1 MKKILWIASYPKSGN
16 TFMRSLLSSL
26 IYTDSGEFN
35 FNLLKKV
42 KQFDIHLYFK
52 FIKMINEDDY
62 RKINDIKVVSKYW
75 KLAQKKFIEI
85 DSNFIFKTHAANLMW
100 EKFKY
105 TDEERTLGVIY
116 LVRDPRDIVISYAH
130 HMNKKIDEVVD
141 SIAKKDS
148 VVINS
153 ANRVAVPL
161 SSWDVHIK
169 SWEMLNVPKYIVR
182 YEDLISN
189 TKKIFSEIVN
199 FLENDLK
206 IDFAI
211 SEEKFNTIIQSTKFN
226 RLKKMEQEGGFPES
240 NKKNIFFRKG
250 KHGDGKQLDKIS
262 SDKLILNFKEV
273 MKKFKYL

>member
-1 MKKILWIASYPKSGN
+1 
-16 TFMRSLLSSL
+16 
-26 IYTDSGEFN
+26 
-35 FNLLKKV
+35 
-42 KQFDIHLYFK
+42 
-52 FIKMINEDDY
+52 
-62 RKINDIKVVSKYW
+62 
-75 KLAQKKFIEI
+75 
-85 DSNFIFKTHAANLMW
+85 
-100 EKFKY
+100 
-105 TDEERTLGVIY
+105 
-116 LVRDPRDIVISYAH
+116 
-130 HMNKKIDEVVD
+130 
-141 SIAKKDS
+141 
-148 VVINS
+148 
-153 ANRVAVPL
+153 
-161 SSWDVHIK
+161 
-169 SWEMLNVPKYIVR
+169 MLNVPKYIVR